1 MAASDSP
8 GSAAIGRR
16 EDRKAVPRYL
26 ALDAMR
32 GFVMLVLVSHAFGL
46 GEIKD
51 PRYQWL
57 ALKFEHLRWDGL
69 VPWELIMPSFMF
81 MIGTALPF
89 ALARRLEQGATRTQ
103 LVSHATV
110 RMFKLILLGQF
121 LTCYHQGRWAYEP
134 YETLTQLALS
144 YITCFLILLL
154 PFRWQPLPAAGL
166 MALNWGLY
174 LLLPGSQG
182 PFSGPDNIGAVID
195 KAVFRLDHSW
205 DWATINFLGSGVTVL
220 FGAWAGM
227 LVRSERPAASKLK
240 IMSCAVAA
248 CLAIGLLLLP
258 VNPVIH
264 KAWTASFTFFHTA
277 CVLSGLALFFW
288 LFDVCGWRRA
298 AFALVVVGANS
309 IFIYMCWQ
317 LLNGWISKTLAIFTG
332 GFAWLGAAAPAL
344 LQCAVG
350 VVLWA
355 VCCWL
360 HRRSIFFKL

>member
-8 GSAAIGRR
+8 GPAAIGLKD
-16 EDRKAVPRYL
+16 DRKAAPRYL

-144 YITCFLILLL
+144 YVTCFLILLL

-195 KAVFRLDHSW
+195 NAVFHLDHSW

-277 CVLSGLALFFW
+277 CVLLGLALFFW
-288 LFDVCGWRRA
+288 LFDVGGWRRA
-298 AFALVVVGANS
+298 AFPLVVVGANS

-317 LLNGWISKTLAIFTG
+317 LLNGWVSKTLAIFTG

-355 VCCWL
+355 VCYWL
-360 HRRSIFFKL
+360 YRRSIFFKL

>member
-1 MAASDSP
+1 MAASGLP
-8 GSAAIGRR
+8 RPAAIGLKD
-16 EDRKAVPRYL
+16 DRKTALRYL

-51 PRYQWL
+51 PRYQGL

-69 VPWELIMPSFMF
+69 VPWELIMPSFML

-89 ALARRLEQGATRTQ
+89 AMARRLERGATRTQ
-103 LVSHATV
+103 LLSHAAV

-144 YITCFLILLL
+144 YMTCFLILQL
-154 PFRWQPLPAAGL
+154 PFRGQPVAAAGL

-174 LLLPGSQG
+174 LLFPGSQG
-182 PFSGPDNIGAVID
+182 PFSGPDNVGAVID
-195 KAVFRLDHSW
+195 RAVFHLDHAW
-205 DWATINFLGSGVTVL
+205 DWATINFLGSGITVL
-220 FGAWAGM
+220 FGAWAGV

-240 IMSCAVAA
+240 IMSCAAAA

-288 LFDVCGWRRA
+288 LFDVGGWRRA
-298 AFALVVVGANS
+298 AFPLVVVGANS

-332 GFAWLGAAAPAL
+332 GFEWFGAAAPAL
-344 LQCAVG
+344 QQCAVG
-350 VVLWA
+350 VVLWTI
-355 VCCWL
+355 CYWL
-360 HRRSIFFKL
+360 YRRSIFFKV